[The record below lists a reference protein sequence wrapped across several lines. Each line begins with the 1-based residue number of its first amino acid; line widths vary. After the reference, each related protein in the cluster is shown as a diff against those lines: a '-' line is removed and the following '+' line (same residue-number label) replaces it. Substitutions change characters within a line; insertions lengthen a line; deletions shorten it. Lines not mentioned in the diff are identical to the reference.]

1 MTTQPKTNTRKTPC
15 NPDRPFAPCGL
26 DAVHLCRPNLNV
38 LQGIETTLEAM
49 TRAAGGGARKKGNGK
64 MEKEVAAGLDK
75 EGKQHA
81 KEAKAVRGHSFTH
94 CVSAWLA
101 RRVLGLVATC
111 VQREKQEEKM
121 KMKAAKE
128 RDAKE
133 RKEQKERERSERREH
148 QRLSKPPPR
157 SKKQAR
163 DPEIMANQPALPYDL
178 ASLTWESENMY
189 TKKHARNVE
198 EIYCYCGENK
208 QELCD
213 HCVQCDHCNQWFHTS
228 CTSKVPKDQT
238 KFLPFQLNYKFV
250 CKRCNYPSFEET
262 FSLVKSSWIETV
274 LSAQARDTLL

>member
-1 MTTQPKTNTRKTPC
+1 MTTQPNTNTRKTPC

-111 VQREKQEEKM
+111 VQREKKGSDQS
-121 KMKAAKE
+121 AGNTS
-128 RDAKE
+128 DCLN
-133 RKEQKERERSERREH
+133 RR
-148 QRLSKPPPR
+148 R
-157 SKKQAR
+157 A
-163 DPEIMANQPALPYDL
+163 
-178 ASLTWESENMY
+178 
-189 TKKHARNVE
+189 ARNKHG
-198 EIYCYCGENK
+198 I
-208 QELCD
+208 LRS
-213 HCVQCDHCNQWFHTS
+213 W
-228 CTSKVPKDQT
+228 QT
-238 KFLPFQLNYKFV
+238 NRHY
-250 CKRCNYPSFEET
+250 RMT
-262 FSLVKSSWIETV
+262 
-274 LSAQARDTLL
+274 